1 VDLTTLGERIRAAR
15 KARALTQE
23 QLGLRVGVSPS
34 LLSKIETGLGLPST
48 WTLRAL
54 AAELDLNID
63 GSEQIAELPA
73 ENSASSNSFT
83 PEYLVEQQI
92 VFRHG
97 SRPSFDLEGG
107 TRVEK
112 IPSPLLDSTAESLLI
127 TFSPYRSDLAEPALL
142 RHEGI
147 EIGYIIVGA
156 LTLRLGE
163 QEMQLEAGDSVSF
176 DSSVPHCYVNLGSI
190 PATGLWTH
198 VTQSNVDLDTSD
210 SVAWR

>member
-48 WTLRAL
+48 WTLRAI
-54 AAELDLNID
+54 AAELELHID
-63 GSEQIAELPA
+63 GSEQIADLPA
-73 ENSASSNSFT
+73 ENSSSSNSFT
-83 PEYLVEQQI
+83 PEYLDERQI

-112 IPSPLLDSTAESLLI
+112 IPSPLLNSTSESLLI

-142 RHEGI
+142 RHDGI
-147 EIGYIIVGA
+147 EVGYIIVGE
-156 LTLRLGE
+156 LTLRMTD
-163 QEMQLEAGDSVSF
+163 QEIRLEAGDSVSF

-198 VTQSNVDLDTSD
+198 VTPSNSGLDTD
-210 SVAWR
+210 VAWR

>member
-23 QLGLRVGVSPS
+23 QLGSRIGVSPS

-48 WTLRAL
+48 WTLRAI
-54 AAELDLNID
+54 AAELELDID
-63 GSEQIAELPA
+63 SSGQIAELPA
-73 ENSASSNSFT
+73 ENSASSNSST
-83 PEYLVEQQI
+83 SEYLDERQI
-92 VFRHG
+92 VFRRD

-147 EIGYIIVGA
+147 EIGYIIVGE
-156 LTLRLGE
+156 LTLRFAE
-163 QEMQLEAGDSVSF
+163 QEMRLEAGDSVSF
-176 DSSVPHCYVNLGSI
+176 DSSIPHCYVNLGSV

-198 VTQSNVDLDTSD
+198 VTRIT
-210 SVAWR
+210 

>member
-1 VDLTTLGERIRAAR
+1 MDLTTLGERIRAAR

-23 QLGLRVGVSPS
+23 QLGSRIGVSPS

-48 WTLRAL
+48 WTLRAI
-54 AAELDLNID
+54 AAELELDID
-63 GSEQIAELPA
+63 SSGQIAEVPA
-73 ENSASSNSFT
+73 ENSASSNPFT
-83 PEYLVEQQI
+83 SEYLDEREI
-92 VFRHG
+92 VFRRG

-127 TFSPYRSDLAEPALL
+127 TFSPYRSDLAEPDLL

-147 EIGYIIVGA
+147 EIGYIIVGE
-156 LTLRLGE
+156 LTLRFAE
-163 QEMQLEAGDSVSF
+163 QEMRLEAGDSVSF
-176 DSSVPHCYVNLGSI
+176 DSSVPHCYVNLGSV

-198 VTQSNVDLDTSD
+198 VTRIT
-210 SVAWR
+210 